1 MSDSKVCAL
10 LLDPQTYVPDTLD
23 LNEDDEARHYW
34 IDCFQQLA
42 KKFAVQAARSEQND
56 PTAKERAQQ

>member
-1 MSDSKVCAL
+1 MCTL
-10 LLDPQTYVPDTLD
+10 LLDAHTYDPDTLD
-23 LNEDDEARHYW
+23 LNEDDEARDYW